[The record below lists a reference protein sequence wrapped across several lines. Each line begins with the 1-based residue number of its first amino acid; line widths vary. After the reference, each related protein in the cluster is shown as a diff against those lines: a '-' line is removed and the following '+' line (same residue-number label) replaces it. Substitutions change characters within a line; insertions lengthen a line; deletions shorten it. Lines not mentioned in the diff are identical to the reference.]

1 MTPLCDKLLQI
12 TGIKIFCEIVIFYTL
27 KTQSCDIIIY
37 IMEVDY
43 SKLWARYKEMGH
55 KNKTDLIEMAGIS
68 TNILAKLT
76 KGEFISMDSIQR
88 ICKALNCDVGDICVI
103 NKVEGNS

>member
-27 KTQSCDIIIY
+27 KTQSCGIIFY
-37 IMEVDY
+37 NMQVDY
-43 SKLWARYKEMGH
+43 TKLWARYKEMGH

>member
-1 MTPLCDKLLQI
+1 MAGYEEVLWGRNRDE
-12 TGIKIFCEIVIFYTL
+12 KIFCEIVIFPTF
-27 KTQSCDIIIY
+27 KPQSRGIIFY
-37 IMEVDY
+37 IMQVDY
-43 SKLWARYKEMGH
+43 TKLWARYKEMGH

-103 NKVEGNS
+103 NKVED

>member
-1 MTPLCDKLLQI
+1 MQ
-12 TGIKIFCEIVIFYTL
+12 
-27 KTQSCDIIIY
+27 
-37 IMEVDY
+37 VDY
-43 SKLWARYKEMGH
+43 TKLWSRYKEMGH

-103 NKVEGNS
+103 NQVEDQKEQKWLQ

>member
-1 MTPLCDKLLQI
+1 MKNILRNRDFFTFKPQSR
-12 TGIKIFCEIVIFYTL
+12 GIIFY
-27 KTQSCDIIIY
+27 
-37 IMEVDY
+37 IMQVDY
-43 SKLWARYKEMGH
+43 TKLWARYKEMGY

-103 NKVEGNS
+103 NKVED